1 MIYIILKNIS
11 FQEFSLLDEALKRFY
26 INSNTDYHTS
36 MLKTLKLQE
45 LLEPSKYVCFAQRRS
60 LSLYIYMWYVSRLW
74 KLQINRP
81 FVPKG
86 LMHHMSSLIKWA
98 TRCSLLQNLCC
109 FVTDTSHFEFFLYPW
124 LCFKTWFPRKL
135 LAVSHFEAMYLRVRT
150 YYFSAFTSLKKL
162 FLH

>member
-60 LSLYIYMWYVSRLW
+60 LSLYIYICDMSRVYESFKSSIRSKRLDAPYVVLN
-74 KLQINRP
+74 K
-81 FVPKG
+81 
-86 LMHHMSSLIKWA
+86 MSYS
-98 TRCSLLQNLCC
+98 
-109 FVTDTSHFEFFLYPW
+109 
-124 LCFKTWFPRKL
+124 
-135 LAVSHFEAMYLRVRT
+135 M
-150 YYFSAFTSLKKL
+150 FSAPEFMLL
-162 FLH
+162 CDRHFPF

>member
-45 LLEPSKYVCFAQRRS
+45 LLEPSKYVCFAQSKS
-60 LSLYIYMWYVSRLW
+60 LSQFIYVTCLAFMKAS
-74 KLQINRP
+74 NRP

-86 LMHHMSSLIKWA
+86 LMHHMSSLIK
-98 TRCSLLQNLCC
+98 
-109 FVTDTSHFEFFLYPW
+109 
-124 LCFKTWFPRKL
+124 
-135 LAVSHFEAMYLRVRT
+135 
-150 YYFSAFTSLKKL
+150 
-162 FLH
+162 